1 MTEIYDF
8 AIIGTG
14 SVGSA
19 AGYYASQKG
28 LKVLEL
34 DVAVPPHTQ
43 GSHHGQTRLI
53 RHAYGEGGKYLP
65 MLLRA
70 QKLWDELQ
78 QKTHRDIFHQIS
90 LLNVGRQ
97 GTDFIENVERSA
109 QRYQLPD
116 EKLTGEEIS
125 QRWRNFSFSNDYV
138 GVLEEKA
145 GYLNSEIAIQAYLD
159 LAKEIGVEQK
169 FDSAVQSIDFQ
180 DDIVVIRTAQQVYQV
195 KNVLVSA
202 GTWVKELLTTVP
214 VQPIRKVFAWFDVAD
229 KRLNED
235 EGFPA
240 FAIEIDDKQ
249 TYYGFPGKDDTIKIG
264 QHTGG
269 QPINQ
274 RSQGTP
280 YGDYSS
286 DKEEV
291 LPLLQRYLKGVGP
304 LNHGASCTYDQ
315 SPDGDF
321 IIDQLPNQPNV
332 QIVTGLS
339 GHGFKFVSA
348 LGELAAQK
356 ANQEEITTDLSA
368 FKLNRFE

>member
-1 MTEIYDF
+1 MAEIYDF

-28 LKVLEL
+28 LKVLEV

-53 RHAYGEGGKYLP
+53 RHAYGEGEKYLP

-78 QKTHRDIFHQIS
+78 QKTHRDIFHQTA

-97 GTDFIENVERSA
+97 GTDFIENVEKSA
-109 QRYQLPD
+109 QKYQLPY
-116 EKLTGEEIS
+116 EKVTGDEIS
-125 QRWRNFSFSNDYV
+125 QRWENFNFSADYV
-138 GVLEEKA
+138 GILEKKD

-159 LAKEIGVEQK
+159 LAREAGVEQK
-169 FDSAVQSIDFQ
+169 FDSTVQSIDFQ
-180 DDIVVIRTAQQVYQV
+180 DGIVVVTTAQQFYRA

-202 GTWVKELLTTVP
+202 GTWVKELLAKVP
-214 VQPIRKVFAWFDVAD
+214 VQPLRKVFAWFDVAD
-229 KRLNED
+229 ERLNED

-240 FAIEIDDKQ
+240 YAIEINDEQ
-249 TYYGFPGKDDTIKIG
+249 TYYGFPGKDGTIKIG

-269 QPINQ
+269 QPITQ
-274 RSQGTP
+274 RSQRTP
-280 YGDYSS
+280 YGDYAS

-291 LPLLQRYLKGVGP
+291 LPLLQDYLKGVGP

-321 IIDQLPNQPNV
+321 IIDQLPGHPNV
-332 QIVTGLS
+332 QFVTGLS
-339 GHGFKFVSA
+339 GHGFKFASV
-348 LGELAAQK
+348 LGELAAK
-356 ANQEEITTDLSA
+356 RANQEEITTDLSA
-368 FKLNRFE
+368 FQLKRFE